1 MVGNDQRYYMYYP
14 RIQAVCQA
22 PFRVLSPLPA
32 FRRQKS
38 KPCILQSRLAYA
50 IMPIGKK
57 TKCFLAKQQNE
68 NPRMRVR
75 GFSIPFNSGGL
86 NHRLVTGYLS
96 LSNHLQMRWQTTPAT
111 TVTIKKTKC
120 IPLRNT
126 PSPYRYRGG
135 NAPIILHTSRHFYI
149 FIRLSVLPRICLA
162 PDLALQHG
170 SIGPKGKHLVADL
183 RMSLP
188 VTIAPSEPR

>member
-1 MVGNDQRYYMYYP
+1 MVGNDQSYYPYYP

-32 FRRQKS
+32 LRRQKS
-38 KPCILQSRLAYA
+38 KPCILQSGLAYA

-111 TVTIKKTKC
+111 TVTIKDKMYSITKH
-120 IPLRNT
+120 PL
-126 PSPYRYRGG
+126 
-135 NAPIILHTSRHFYI
+135 
-149 FIRLSVLPRICLA
+149 
-162 PDLALQHG
+162 
-170 SIGPKGKHLVADL
+170 
-183 RMSLP
+183 SLP
-188 VTIAPSEPR
+188 VWGR